1 MESSHERGTDV
12 GTVDDLHAS
21 ATKACGLDD
30 FGSDD
35 DNYREALGVLLES
48 YRREADFTELG
59 SKMSRFF
66 LRNALVARLLSE
78 AAWKQH
84 PQHAD
89 VKIERPIFVTGLPR
103 TGTTAL
109 HRLLSADPRH
119 QGLELWLA
127 EFPQPR
133 PPRETWSDNPVFQQL
148 DAQFTKAHNE
158 NPDYTG
164 LHYMTADEVEECWQ
178 LLRQS
183 LHSVSYETLAHV
195 PTYARWLAEQ
205 DWTKPYQ
212 RHRRNLQLIG
222 LNDAEK
228 RWVLKNPSHLFALD
242 ALFATYPD
250 ALVIQC
256 HRPAETIMAS
266 MCSLAQHT
274 TAGWSNTF
282 VGETIGKDSLETW
295 SRGLELF
302 NAERAKHDPAQ
313 FYDMDYFDF
322 IADPVRE
329 TEAIYRHFGIDLT
342 DAARQAMERY
352 ARRKQERPAGAEAH
366 LLAGRLRVNRRSGQ
380 GAIQRAVTSID
391 EQPGAVG
398 HFVCKE
404 AAVLIIDLNSDDI
417 RAESLPR
424 TIVIGAGPVGLAVA
438 TGLRRRGVD
447 VLVLES
453 GSDNASSG
461 SDFNDGDV
469 LGLQFTGLEKRG
481 RGLGGGTSEWA
492 GQCLRFHAADFCA
505 REWISGSGWPLGYD
519 DLLPFY
525 SEAEQ
530 FFGGFLRP
538 LLCQGVARLRAGA
551 GRPGGSRRTCSF

>member
-1 MESSHERGTDV
+1 MSARTNV

-21 ATKACGLDD
+21 AVKACGLDD

-35 DNYREALGVLLES
+35 DNYREALGVLLDS
-48 YRREADFTELG
+48 YARDADLTEIG

-66 LRNALVARLLSE
+66 LRNALVARLVSE

-84 PQHAD
+84 PQYAD
-89 VKIERPIFVTGLPR
+89 VEIRQPIFVTGLPR

-109 HRLLSADPRH
+109 HRLLAADPRH

-133 PPRETWSDNPVFQQL
+133 PPRETWEQNPVFSQL
-148 DAQFTKAHNE
+148 AARFAQAHDE

-195 PTYARWLAEQ
+195 PTYSQWLARQ
-205 DWTKPYQ
+205 DWTPSYQ

-222 LNDAEK
+222 LNDVDK

-282 VGETIGKDSLETW
+282 VGDVIGADSLETW
-295 SRGLELF
+295 SRGLERF
-302 NAERAKHDPAQ
+302 NTVRAQQNPAQ

-322 IADPVRE
+322 VADPVA
-329 TEAIYRHFGIDLT
+329 TVAAIYEHFGIEMT
-342 DAARQAMERY
+342 DDARAAMDASHERSQQGPRAPKHTY
-352 ARRKQERPAGAEAH
+352 S
-366 LLAGRLRVNRRSGQ
+366 LA
-380 GAIQRAVTSID
+380 D
-391 EQPGAVG
+391 Y
-398 HFVCKE
+398 
-404 AAVLIIDLNSDDI
+404 
-417 RAESLPR
+417 
-424 TIVIGAGPVGLAVA
+424 GL
-438 TGLRRRGVD
+438 
-447 VLVLES
+447 S
-453 GSDNASSG
+453 
-461 SDFNDGDV
+461 
-469 LGLQFTGLEKRG
+469 
-481 RGLGGGTSEWA
+481 
-492 GQCLRFHAADFCA
+492 
-505 REWISGSGWPLGYD
+505 
-519 DLLPFY
+519 
-525 SEAEQ
+525 AEQ
-530 FFGGFLRP
+530 
-538 LLCQGVARLRAGA
+538 VKARFENL
-551 GRPGGSRRTCSF
+551 